1 MKVAHLVD
9 TLHPDGGE
17 YGLLALAGAS
27 AKAGLELVVVALSGS
42 EPRRAAA
49 LRTAGATV
57 VEPGLAPWDPRAVPK
72 VLDVLRDHRAELV
85 HTHAPNADV
94 VGSAAG
100 TRLRI
105 PVFSTLHRIEE
116 EPAGRLDRLRR
127 TAKTTAR
134 ARFVTRT
141 IAVSRLQVDWYR
153 RVAGSARGL
162 VVLPDGVTDP
172 APLPDRDRTRATLHV
187 GADDVLVVS
196 AAPMRRGKGQDL
208 LLDAV
213 AELPPDLPGRAVR
226 VVLTGDGPLR
236 PWLEARVSREEAL
249 TDRVDFRP
257 LPDPATLLQAADLQV
272 HVTRTDVMPTAA
284 VRGLAAGIPAVTS
297 RIGGLPE
304 IVTRETGRTVPLAA
318 GAVAEAVTELVGDAD
333 LRSRLGRAARARYL
347 DRFEADGWAGRLH
360 DLYRAAT
367 R

>member
-1 MKVAHLVD
+1 MRVAHLVD
-9 TLHPDGGE
+9 TLHPADGE
-17 YGLLALAGAS
+17 YGLSALAGA
-27 AKAGLELVVVALSGS
+27 AAGAGLELVVIALTGS
-42 EPRRAAA
+42 EDRRAEA
-49 LRTAGATV
+49 LRAAGAVV
-57 VEPGLAPWDPRAVPK
+57 VEEGLAPWDPRAVPAL
-72 VLDVLRDHRAELV
+72 LDTLREHRAELV

-94 VGSAAG
+94 VGAAAG

-127 TAKTTAR
+127 AAKTTAR

-153 RVAGSARGL
+153 RVAGSAHGL

-172 APLPDRDRTRATLHV
+172 APLPDRARTRAALQV

-213 AELPPDLPGRAVR
+213 AALPEDLGVR

-236 PWLEARVSREEAL
+236 PWLEARVGREEEL
-249 TDRVDFRP
+249 TGRVTFRP
-257 LPDPATLLQAADLQV
+257 LPDPAALLQAADLQV

-297 RIGGLPE
+297 RTGGLPE
-304 IVTRETGRTVPLAA
+304 IVTRETGRTVPLDAD
-318 GAVAEAVTELVGDAD
+318 AVAEAVAELAAD
-333 LRSRLGRAARARYL
+333 PGLRGRLGEAARARYL
-347 DRFEADGWAGRLH
+347 DRFEAGGWAERLCE
-360 DLYRAAT
+360 LYASTT

>member
-1 MKVAHLVD
+1 LKVAHLVD
-9 TLHPDGGE
+9 TLAEDG
-17 YGLLALAGAS
+17 YGLAALAGA
-27 AKAGLELVVVALSGS
+27 APKADLELVVVALSGS

-49 LRTAGATV
+49 LRAAGATV

-72 VLDVLRDHRAELV
+72 LLDVLREHGARLV

-94 VGSAAG
+94 AGSAAG

-127 TAKTTAR
+127 AAKTTAR

-153 RVAGSARGL
+153 RVAGSASGL

-172 APLPDRDRTRATLHV
+172 PPLPDRDRTRAALHV
-187 GADDVLVVS
+187 GGEDLLVVS

-213 AELPPDLPGRAVR
+213 AGLPADLPVR

-236 PWLEARVSREEAL
+236 PWLEARVSREDEL
-249 TDRVDFRP
+249 TDRVTFRP
-257 LPDPATLLQAADLQV
+257 LPDPAALLQAADLQV

-318 GAVAEAVTELVGDAD
+318 AAIADAVTELASDAA
-333 LRSRLGRAARARYL
+333 LRERLGRAARARYL
-347 DRFEADGWAGRLH
+347 DRFEAVGWAERLR
-360 DLYRAAT
+360 DLYAAAT